1 MRCCQ
6 KPFYVAGR
14 SRRIDACQYATVKA
28 CGMKIEIDGDPN
40 GRDSGEEEIYSIT
53 SSAVA
58 RSVGGMARPSAL
70 AVLRLMISSNFVG
83 S

>member
-1 MRCCQ
+1 MRYEGLDV
-6 KPFYVAGR
+6 KLKRILAAAGNVR
-14 SRRIDACQYATVKA
+14 WVVNRLAV
-28 CGMKIEIDGDPN
+28 MP
-40 GRDSGEEEIYSIT
+40 SGNIAAYSIT

-70 AVLRLMISSNFVG
+70 AVLRLMVSSNFVG

>member
-1 MRCCQ
+1 MRIGFAASLICPLFGASRTNVRHC
-6 KPFYVAGR
+6 PR
-14 SRRIDACQYATVKA
+14 SATCHDELMHRSK
-28 CGMKIEIDGDPN
+28 ED
-40 GRDSGEEEIYSIT
+40 RYSIT

-58 RSVGGMARPSAL
+58 RSVGGMARPSVL